1 MCMKSSL
8 RTFFVELI
16 KNRSKKKQCWVNIP
30 AECRLL
36 VMLMLMLTG
45 PWTAGW
51 SYPGLKR
58 RPGVTSSSYRP
69 RLLFMSA
76 VANDDEC

>member
-1 MCMKSSL
+1 MHEKQSEN
-8 RTFFVELI
+8 FFVELI
-16 KNRSKKKQCWVNIP
+16 KNRSKKKQCWVNIL

-36 VMLMLMLTG
+36 VMLMLMLME

-58 RPGVTSSSYRP
+58 RPGVTSSHRP
-69 RLLFMSA
+69 CLLFTSA